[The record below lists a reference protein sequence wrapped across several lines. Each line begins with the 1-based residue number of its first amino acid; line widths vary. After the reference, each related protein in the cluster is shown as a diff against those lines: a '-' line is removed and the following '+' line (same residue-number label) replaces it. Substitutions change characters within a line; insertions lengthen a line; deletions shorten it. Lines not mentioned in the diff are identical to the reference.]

1 MLWFTVWAVLVGGTL
16 VGAFFLGRRLWRSA
30 LGLGRALGRAG
41 TVAGELADRADEL
54 ARAAAE
60 RRPDTAATLFGDAE
74 LLRADVR
81 RLRDERALRRAER
94 ERELLDVA
102 HGWRSYW
109 T

>member
-1 MLWFTVWAVLVGGTL
+1 VLWFTVWAVLVVGTL

-41 TVAGELADRADEL
+41 AVAGELADRADEL

-60 RRPDTAATLFGDAE
+60 RRPDTAATLFGDADQ
-74 LLRADVR
+74 LRADAR
-81 RLRDERALRRAER
+81 RLRDERAARRTVRMR
-94 ERELLDVA
+94 ERLDVA
-102 HGWRSYW
+102 RGWRSYW